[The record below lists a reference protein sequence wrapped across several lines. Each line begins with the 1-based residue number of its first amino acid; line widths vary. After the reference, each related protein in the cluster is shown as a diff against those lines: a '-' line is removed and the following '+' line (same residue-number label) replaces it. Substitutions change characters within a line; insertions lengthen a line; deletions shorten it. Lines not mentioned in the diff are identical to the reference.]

1 MKYDISYANLMLYS
15 ASLPSYGN
23 YKKNRDAEAGDD
35 DIIKADDPNNRG
47 NVLAII
53 NGQKF

>member
-1 MKYDISYANLMLYS
+1 MLYS

-35 DIIKADDPNNRG
+35 DIIKADDPGNRD